1 MHALMYVIT
10 AHPPTASVEAL
21 EQSVRMQSMV
31 EMIQFIPCLELLP
44 HVMPRNKLLMRNVRM
59 RDEHAAR
66 QLAEHKRTLNV
77 EHPRD
82 FIDAYLIAMHEKQ
95 RLGQPTTFDG
105 ACDRCLQQVVL
116 WADSIHACLG
126 CCDP

>member
-1 MHALMYVIT
+1 M
-10 AHPPTASVEAL
+10 EAL

-31 EMIQFIPCLELLP
+31 EMIQFIPCLEVLP

-82 FIDAYLIAMHEKQ
+82 FIDAYLIAMYEKQ
-95 RLGQPTTFDG
+95 RLGQTTTFDG
-105 ACDRCLQQVVL
+105 AYGRCLQQVVL
-116 WADSIHACLG
+116 WADTLYTHAWVVAILNCT
-126 CCDP
+126 